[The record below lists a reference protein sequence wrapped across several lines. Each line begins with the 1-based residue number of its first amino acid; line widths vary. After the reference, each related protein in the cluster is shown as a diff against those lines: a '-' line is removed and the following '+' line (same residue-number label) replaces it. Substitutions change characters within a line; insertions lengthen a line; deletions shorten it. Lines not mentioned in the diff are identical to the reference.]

1 MDSKIEETNTKQ
13 SAVNGVT
20 AVRSRPFSVEYFQM
34 NRVLSST
41 NSNVLSEDVQMNPK

>member
-20 AVRSRPFSVEYFQM
+20 AVRPSVQIRFSIWIRNDIILYDNM
-34 NRVLSST
+34 
-41 NSNVLSEDVQMNPK
+41 

>member
-20 AVRSRPFSVEYFQM
+20 AVFMELKRELYAS
-34 NRVLSST
+34 
-41 NSNVLSEDVQMNPK
+41 